1 MRNNYCKRV
10 AAGVALMLSVTAH
23 SYAGDIARSPDGTTW
38 IAQIAADRILRQAPG
53 EAPTVA
59 LQLSTG
65 AKPAAI
71 IADPDGSLWLSE
83 QGRGRVARY
92 RPVDN
97 VLQEFPAGEAPHGV
111 ALAPNGDLW
120 VTQAGGKQIG
130 RLSGPERSYKA
141 VTLGDDWCCKAI
153 DIRVGGDGNLWL
165 NDEIGR
171 SFAYINPAAP
181 HLVQA
186 APDARRALPQ
196 AAATA
201 VFDFASDSFQ
211 ANELCGSAKIEVH
224 RTGDLST
231 AVTIKF
237 GTTDG
242 TAKAF
247 EDYDQRSGELLFAAN
262 ESSKTFLV
270 NIHDGGGTETIEDV
284 QLTLSE
290 PSDGAMLGSRSSA
303 IIQIFDATR
312 LEGFGSECSR
322 DRQDGNKDSGGCTI
336 GRAQSTDPLL
346 PLAALSSAAL
356 IAWRWRR
363 SRQQPQ
369 PRK

>member
-1 MRNNYCKRV
+1 MPNNYCKHL
-10 AAGVALMLSVTAH
+10 AAAAALALSITAPGH
-23 SYAGDIARSPDGTTW
+23 AAEIARSPDGTTW
-38 IAQIAADRILRQAPG
+38 IVQIAADRILRQAPG
-53 EAPTVA
+53 DAPTVA
-59 LQLSTG
+59 LQLSAG
-65 AKPAAI
+65 AKPAAVVV
-71 IADPDGSLWLSE
+71 DPDGSLWLSE

-97 VLQEFPAGEAPHGV
+97 ALQEFPAGQAPHGI

-120 VTQAGGKQIG
+120 VTQTDGKQIG
-130 RLSGPERSYKA
+130 RLSGPERSYTA
-141 VTLGDDWCCKAI
+141 VTLGGGWCCKAF
-153 DIRVGGDGNLWL
+153 DIRVGDDGNLWL

-171 SFAYINPAAP
+171 PFAFVNPATP

-186 APDARRALPQ
+186 APDARRAFPQ
-196 AAATA
+196 AAAPA
-201 VFDFASDSFQ
+201 VFDFASDAFE
-211 ANELCGSAKIEVH
+211 ANELCGSAKIEVQ

-237 GTTDG
+237 TTTDG

-247 EDYDQRSGELLFAAN
+247 EDYDASSGELLFAAN

-270 NIHDGGGTETIEDV
+270 NIHDGGGTESIEDV

-312 LEGFGSECSR
+312 LEGFGSDCSR

-336 GRAQSTDPLL
+336 GDAQSTDPVL

-356 IAWRWRR
+356 IAWRRR
-363 SRQQPQ
+363 SSRQP
-369 PRK
+369 PRQ